1 MLTLR
6 CRKHPRYTGKESPK
20 ASCPQCMF
28 LWQVRQDAAIN
39 HVQTERGEEG
49 KTKVST
55 F

>member
-6 CRKHPRYTGKESPK
+6 CRKHPRYNGKESPR
-20 ASCPQCMF
+20 ASCLQCLF
-28 LWQVRQDAAIN
+28 IYHARRDAQLN
-39 HVQTERGEEG
+39 HVQTERSEEG